1 MTGYIE
7 PASHEFAANYLFD
20 ANGLAPFFAADSQVK
35 AGGGS
40 QRSEFYDRGERWTV
54 TLYYQD
60 SNIVHPGSQLLTGT
74 EWRLDEM
81 REFRLKVKRHQ
92 EEDPIGQQSFN
103 AHITPRWQ
111 GMKVERHDGT
121 VSEYSVPDGIREAV
135 MTTSGT

>member
-1 MTGYIE
+1 MTGFVE
-7 PASHEFAANYLFD
+7 PAPHEFAANYLFD

-40 QRSEFYDRGERWTV
+40 QRSEFHNRGERWTV

-60 SNIVHPGSQLLTGT
+60 SNVVHPGSRLPTGT

-81 REFRLKVKRHQ
+81 REFRLKVKRHG
-92 EEDPIGQQSFN
+92 EEDPVGQQSFN

-111 GMKVERHDGT
+111 GMQIEKGDGT
-121 VSEYSVPDGIREAV
+121 VSEYSVPDQIREAI
-135 MTTSGT
+135 S